1 MKKLFPHELWE
12 TYYKKCINLNSFTE
26 FEYFPE
32 IIVVGIHKEL
42 GDRGNVKNNYKTTL
56 EWLKLQR

>member
-12 TYYKKCINLNSFTE
+12 TYYKKRINLNSFTE
-26 FEYFPE
+26 FEHFAE
-32 IIVVGIHKEL
+32 IIVVSIHKEL
-42 GDRGNVKNNYKTTL
+42 RDRGNVKNNYKTTL